1 MNFGKECLARAGNRT
16 VNWCVSKSMR
26 IPSAVSQRISK
37 PLLDLVENLPAF
49 SGGIIKHLQEQ
60 RKRQRKYAADWQQ
73 QSALPEGTNL
83 RFRLFRLLE
92 LYTADEIGSVVARI
106 EKVIPPHWGS
116 DDYLSWIDS
125 PSFLGGGFKSLGIL
139 SPWDPR
145 KERAATPGEGY
156 WSLPQDV
163 RSVHFT
169 AHQILPSAYLITAD
183 VFLTDA
189 AEQTF
194 RDLRSAPHL
203 PEVTLGSIQ
212 RIPQLS
218 HWFLGTGQTSPRHE
232 QRKALNAWLMKLRC
246 QTEGALEPFF
256 RGHFSRDTRSAGGA
270 LPVIEVIWLEG
281 APRSESE
288 FVQWAQKARLFF
300 SSIGEDVFSWGA
312 FKSDDKA
319 VSIRPGGAGLRK
331 TQWRIYMLQP
341 AKPDLGDICEAR
353 ELCDALE
360 DWTVLFSFA
369 ESLDRRLHRLQ
380 TLASRGRRDWGL
392 RRYFRLY
399 ADLIDDY
406 TLFTRLKADAK
417 GLRKSL
423 ASRQL
428 EAFQRISA
436 GAGEKPARLNSVLSD
451 SVKRYFRAL
460 KIQAE
465 ATMNS
470 TKEYL
475 GLSNMRVMYVL
486 QIAVLIITALSAVF
500 AYRAAR
506 QALRDRTPAQVA
518 R

>member
-1 MNFGKECLARAGNRT
+1 
-16 VNWCVSKSMR
+16 MR
-26 IPSAVSQRISK
+26 IPPAVSQRISK
-37 PLLDLVENLPAF
+37 PLLDLVENFPPF
-49 SGGIIKHLQEQ
+49 SGGIIKHLQEE

-73 QSALPEGTNL
+73 QSAPPEGTNL

-92 LYTADEIGSVVARI
+92 LYTADEIGPVMPRI
-106 EKVIPPHWGS
+106 EKVIPPHWGN
-116 DDYLSWIDS
+116 DDYLTWIDS

-139 SPWDPR
+139 SPRDPR
-145 KERAATPGEGY
+145 KKRAAIPGQGY

-189 AEQTF
+189 AEQSF

-212 RIPQLS
+212 RIPQLP
-218 HWFLGTGQTSPRHE
+218 HWFLGTGHTSPHGE
-232 QRKALNAWLMKLRC
+232 QRKALNAWLRKLRS
-246 QTEGALEPFF
+246 QIQGALEPFF
-256 RGHFSRDTRSAGGA
+256 RGHFSRDTRSAGGE

-281 APRSESE
+281 APTLESE
-288 FVQWAQKARLFF
+288 FVQWAEKARLFF

-319 VSIRPGGAGLRK
+319 VSMRRGGAGLRN
-331 TQWRIYMLQP
+331 TEWRIYMLQTVK
-341 AKPDLGDICEAR
+341 ANGLDISDATG
-353 ELCDALE
+353 LCDVLQ
-360 DWTVLFSFA
+360 DWIVLFSFA

-399 ADLIDDY
+399 ANLIDDY

-428 EAFQRISA
+428 EAFQRITA
-436 GAGEKPARLNSVLSD
+436 RAGEEPARLNTVLND
-451 SVKRYFRAL
+451 SVKRYFQAL

-475 GLSNMRVMYVL
+475 GLRDMRLIYIL
-486 QIAVLIITALSAVF
+486 QIAVLIITAFTAVF
-500 AYRAAR
+500 AYQAAR
-506 QALRDRTPAQVA
+506 QAPRGPTPAQVV